1 MPREAGEADEKTARV
16 LALIHTEGHVIEPAS
31 YLAYTPRGAGVLCAL
46 FYYAADNHVFGWYTG
61 SQEGEFPAT
70 FFMLEDFYSPQQT
83 FFYRSQE
90 DDVYGTWLK
99 HTPGGDL
106 PVEGRE
112 LVPDAA
118 CHELERLQSAFIREW
133 LFYADDD
140 AAEKDCVEYRNQGL
154 PVQAVNIR
162 SRKLNKLDKNDLVWT
177 YATATVD
184 MNVISF
190 LMRHWPLDHDAR

>member
-1 MPREAGEADEKTARV
+1 VPALFHGEGR
-16 LALIHTEGHVIEPAS
+16 VIEPAS

-46 FYYAADNHVFGWYTG
+46 FYFAADKHVLGWYTG
-61 SQEGEFPAT
+61 SQQGEFPAT
-70 FFMLEDFYSPQQT
+70 FFMLENFYSSEQT

-99 HTPGGDL
+99 YTPDGDM
-106 PVEGRE
+106 PVKGRE

-118 CHELERLQSAFIREW
+118 CHELEHLQFTFIREW
-133 LFYADDD
+133 LFYPDDD
-140 AAEKDCVEYRNQGL
+140 GADNESAEYRKQGL

-162 SRKLNKLDKNDLVWT
+162 SRKLNKLDKNDLIWT